1 MKRLVLV
8 ALLVAGGSLG
18 CERDVEPRGESSSPE
33 PGPATAPR
41 ERAPDILWVT
51 IDTLRPDHLSSYG
64 YVRDTS
70 PGLAAFAREGA
81 RFDSVIAQGPWTFSS
96 VPSLLTSRFPQ
107 AHADLL
113 VEGHPEA
120 VIASGSR
127 SVASALSAA
136 GYHTVFVAG
145 HGAIGTIS
153 DICEGF
159 DTCVVEYQHADWVTD
174 RALEEIRAADD
185 RPVFLWAYYIDPHV
199 PYEAPDALIERFA
212 GDGLVRTG
220 IHADRSEIEFL
231 GYDSIPGA
239 AWREGQR
246 DLDWYIAA
254 YDAEI
259 RFTDD
264 QVARLTQG
272 LRELGRDGISM
283 VFADH
288 GESLS
293 EHGLFLSHTVQL
305 YDTILRIPWL
315 ARWPGHVPAGR
326 TIEAD
331 VMALDIAPTV
341 LGLLGRPA
349 PASWQGRDLSGCV
362 LGRTRCEPRPA
373 FALERRADVDR
384 ITMRLRPYSIIC
396 DVAGSGCEL
405 FDLRTDPGQLH
416 DVCSAQAERCAE
428 LRDRVLAWNAAQP
441 ARAFD
446 PARTSALSEETRA
459 ALRALGYVQ

>member
-1 MKRLVLV
+1 LVLLAV
-8 ALLVAGGSLG
+8 LVVGGSSG
-18 CERDVEPRGESSSPE
+18 CERDPEPDTASRAPEPRASLPE
-33 PGPATAPR
+33 R
-41 ERAPDILWVT
+41 DPDILWVT

-81 RFDSVIAQGPWTFSS
+81 RFDSVTAQGPWTFSS
-96 VPSLLTSRFPQ
+96 VPSLITSRYPQ

-127 SVASALSAA
+127 SMARELSAA

-153 DICEGF
+153 EICDGF
-159 DTCVVEYQHADWVTD
+159 ETCIVEYEHADWVTD
-174 RALEEIRAADD
+174 RALAEVRGGDD
-185 RPVFLWAYYIDPHV
+185 RPLFLWAYYIDPHV
-199 PYEAPDALIERFA
+199 PYEAPDVLVGRYA

-220 IHADRSEIEFL
+220 IQADRSDIEFL
-231 GYDSIPGA
+231 GYGRIPGA
-239 AWREGQR
+239 AWVEGQR

-259 RFTDD
+259 RFTDEHI
-264 QVARLTQG
+264 ARLTRG
-272 LRELGRDGISM
+272 LREMGRDGISM

-293 EHGLFLSHTVQL
+293 EHGLYLSHTVQL
-305 YDTILRIPWL
+305 FDTILRIPWL
-315 ARWPGHVPAGR
+315 ARWPGHIPAGR
-326 TIEAD
+326 VIDAD
-331 VMALDIAPTV
+331 VMALDIAPTL

-349 PASWQGRDLSGCV
+349 PPSWQGRDLSGCL
-362 LGRTRCEPRPA
+362 LGRARCEPRPA
-373 FALERRADVDR
+373 YALQRAEVDR
-384 ITMRLRPYSIIC
+384 IAMRLRPYQITC
-396 DVAGSGCEL
+396 EVTGAACEL
-405 FDLRTDPGQLH
+405 YDLESDPGQLH
-416 DVCSAQAERCAE
+416 DVCAAQGARCAE

-446 PARTSALSEETRA
+446 AERTGALSEETRA